1 MDQGGTEQHDA
12 IASARRAIVEQLRR
26 EWPYPLTV
34 TPQTLPER
42 VPDRVFVEAAARL
55 QEDGLIM
62 YEALLI
68 GAGPVPQLIDAA
80 LTRRGQLW
88 QDGTA

>member
-1 MDQGGTEQHDA
+1 MNENGMAQPDA
-12 IASARRAIVEQLRR
+12 IESARSAIIEQLRR
-26 EWPYPLTV
+26 EWPYPLTI
-34 TPQTLPER
+34 TPQTLPAR
-42 VPDRVFVEAAARL
+42 VPDRVFIEAAARL

-68 GAGPVPQLIDAA
+68 GAGPSPQLIDAA

-88 QDGTA
+88 NAGAS

>member
-1 MDQGGTEQHDA
+1 MNEDGRSQTDA
-12 IASARRAIVEQLRR
+12 VERARRSIVDQLRR

-34 TPQTLPER
+34 TPETLGER
-42 VPDRVFVEAAARL
+42 VPHRAFVEAAARL

-88 QDGTA
+88 QSGAG

>member
-1 MDQGGTEQHDA
+1 MDETTRSRLDA
-12 IASARRAIVEQLRR
+12 VESARRAIVEQLRR
-26 EWPYPLTV
+26 EWPYPASV

-55 QEDGLIM
+55 QEEGLIM

-88 QDGTA
+88 ERGAG

>member
-1 MDQGGTEQHDA
+1 MDGNGTSQPVA
-12 IASARRAIVEQLRR
+12 IDSARRAIVEQLRR
-26 EWPYPLTV
+26 EWPYPYTI

-88 QDGTA
+88 QGG

>member
-1 MDQGGTEQHDA
+1 MNENASSQSDA
-12 IASARRAIVEQLRR
+12 VASARRAIVEQLRR
-26 EWPYPLTV
+26 EWPDPQTV
-34 TPQTLPER
+34 TPQTLPQR
-42 VPDRVFVEAAARL
+42 IPDRVFIEAAARL

-68 GAGPVPQLIDAA
+68 GAGPAPQLIDAA

-88 QDGTA
+88 RDE

>member
-1 MDQGGTEQHDA
+1 MVEH
-12 IASARRAIVEQLRR
+12 ARTAIVEQLRR

-42 VPDRVFVEAAARL
+42 VPDRAFIEAAAGL

-68 GAGPVPQLIDAA
+68 GASPVPQLIDAA

-88 QDGTA
+88 EGEAGRGAAH